1 MGGFGD
7 KRTRPHEPPMPDPVA
22 FFLTWTTYG
31 TWLPGDERG
40 WVWKGKGL
48 READPVKK
56 AVAQERMTEP
66 ACALDEEQRALTE
79 KTVRDHCAVRGW
91 QLHAVACRTKHVHVV
106 VSADRKPENIR
117 DQLKAWCTRKLKAL
131 QTLQGRKS
139 REKWWTERGSQRYLG
154 DEESLEAA
162 IHYVLECQ

>member
-7 KRTRPHEPPMPDPVA
+7 ARTRPHEPPMPDPLA

-40 WVWKGKGL
+40 WVWKGKGFQG
-48 READPVKK
+48 ADPAKRR
-56 AVAQERMTEP
+56 AAEGRMTEA
-66 ACALDEEQRALTE
+66 ACTLDDEQRALVEATI
-79 KTVRDHCAVRGW
+79 KDHCAIRGW
-91 QLHAVACRTKHVHVV
+91 QLHALNCRTKHVHVV
-106 VSADRKPENIR
+106 VSADCDPEDIR
-117 DQLKAWCTRKLKAL
+117 DQFKAWCTRKLKDL
-131 QTLQGRKS
+131 QRSRKGQP
-139 REKWWTERGSQRYLG
+139 RKKWWTERGSQRYLG